1 LKRSGTEESF
11 DINTKNSKDIS
22 ASARYDKLKF
32 NSYTMKNK
40 ISIIKIG
47 GNIIN
52 DEKVLDTF
60 LANFSK
66 IENMKILIHGGGK
79 IATQLNDK
87 LGIKTIMNEGRRIT
101 SAENL
106 DTVTMV
112 YAGLINKKIVS
123 KLQGYNCNALG
134 LSGSD
139 ANCILANKRPTSP
152 IDYGFV
158 GDIKEI
164 NSSTIKMFL
173 SNGIT
178 PVFCAISHDGN
189 GQLLNTNADTIA
201 SEIAIAMSKYMDTEL
216 IYCFEKKGVL
226 SDITNENSIIENIN
240 YEKYLALKENKT
252 VNEGMLPK
260 MENCFNALNN
270 KVNKVSIGNHSMING
285 NEIFTTL
292 TL

>member
-1 LKRSGTEESF
+1 
-11 DINTKNSKDIS
+11 
-22 ASARYDKLKF
+22 
-32 NSYTMKNK
+32 MKNK

-47 GNIIN
+47 GNIVN
-52 DEKVLDTF
+52 DEKALDTF

-66 IENMKILIHGGGK
+66 IENTKILIHGGGK
-79 IATQLNDK
+79 IASQLNDK
-87 LGIKTIMNEGRRIT
+87 LGIKTIMNEGGRIS

-106 DTVTMV
+106 DIVTMID
-112 YAGLINKKIVS
+112 AGLINKKIVS

-152 IDYGFV
+152 VEYGFV
-158 GDIKEI
+158 GDIKAI

-173 SNGIT
+173 SHGIT

-189 GQLLNTNADTIA
+189 GQLLNTNGDIMA
-201 SEIAIAMSKYMDTEL
+201 SEIAIAMSKYIDTEL
-216 IYCFEKKGVL
+216 IYCFDKKGVL
-226 SDITNENSIIENIN
+226 SDITNEHSTIENIN

-252 VNEGMLPK
+252 VNEGILPK

-270 KVNKVSIGNHSMING
+270 KVSKVSIGDHSMING